1 MKRALFFCLT
11 LMALNAM
18 YAQSFSDRFD
28 DAFATNDVAA
38 QRQALQDWELSA
50 PEDVNLIIACYN
62 FYANQAME
70 QTPYLAQLADSGL
83 LVIERGIVLY
93 PDRLDLRFGKIFF
106 LGELRR
112 WDAFADEIM
121 RMLDYSDQINHRWLF
136 PNVEEGLKELVME
149 GVADYQLTMRE
160 TLPGDYPLAASD
172 SAMVNRIRR
181 VAKRTVQLFPSDVN
195 ALHLL
200 GETYLGEDD
209 ERASKYLK
217 RAEELLSRRR

>member
-1 MKRALFFCLT
+1 
-11 LMALNAM
+11 MALNAA

-28 DAFATNDVAA
+28 DAFAANDVAA
-38 QRQALQDWELSA
+38 QRQALQDWALSA
-50 PEDVNLIIACYN
+50 PEDVNLIIAFYN

-70 QTPYLAQLADSGL
+70 QTPYLAQRADSGL

-217 RAEELLSRRR
+217 RAEELLSRGR

>member
-1 MKRALFFCLT
+1 
-11 LMALNAM
+11 
-18 YAQSFSDRFD
+18 
-28 DAFATNDVAA
+28 
-38 QRQALQDWELSA
+38 
-50 PEDVNLIIACYN
+50 
-62 FYANQAME
+62 
-70 QTPYLAQLADSGL
+70 
-83 LVIERGIVLY
+83 
-93 PDRLDLRFGKIFF
+93 
-106 LGELRR
+106 
-112 WDAFADEIM
+112 M
-121 RMLDYSDQINHRWLF
+121 RMLDYSHQRNHRRPL

-181 VAKRTVQLFPSDVN
+181 VAKRTVQLFPNDVN

-217 RAEELLSRRR
+217 RAEELLSRGR

>member
-28 DAFATNDVAA
+28 DAFAANDVAA

-50 PEDVNLIIACYN
+50 PEDVNLIIAFYN

-121 RMLDYSDQINHRWLF
+121 RMLDHSDEINHRWLF

-160 TLPGDYPLAASD
+160 TLPGD

-217 RAEELLSRRR
+217 RAEELLSRGR